1 MRAVVTGAAGFI
13 GSHLS
18 ERLLREGYDVVGIDA
33 LTDYYD
39 VWRKEA
45 NLAAVHATAEA
56 ADRSF
61 TFHAEDL
68 NTAPLKERL
77 DGADHVFHLAGQPG
91 VRKSW
96 GADFGIYTRANVEA
110 TQALLEA
117 ARAVSDTTG
126 GRPTTLKK
134 LVYASS
140 SSVYGDAET
149 YPTAETL
156 RPQPISPYGVTK
168 LAAEHLCELYRKNF
182 GVPTASM
189 RFFTVYGPR
198 QRPDMAFRRL
208 VMAAVRGTEF
218 QLFGDGE
225 QTRDFTFVADIVAG
239 LLGAATTDF
248 TGVANIGGAH
258 RVSMNHVLEVLAEV
272 GAPVSP
278 VRGPGQPGDVRN
290 TGADISV
297 ARSGFGYDP
306 RVSLAEGLAEMVAD
320 ERRQVAAESAESVES
335 AKVGV

>member
-1 MRAVVTGAAGFI
+1 MRAVVTGAAGFV

-18 ERLLREGYDVVGIDA
+18 ERLLREGYDVVGVDA

-39 VWRKEA
+39 VWRKEE
-45 NLAAVHATAEA
+45 NLAAVRRTAAEVGG
-56 ADRSF
+56 SF
-61 TFHAEDL
+61 AFHAEDL
-68 NTAPLKERL
+68 NAAPLKERL
-77 DGADHVFHLAGQPG
+77 DGADYVFHLAGQPG

-96 GADFGIYTRANVEA
+96 GADFEIYIRANIEA

-117 ARAVSDTTG
+117 AREAS
-126 GRPTTLKK
+126 TLKK

-140 SSVYGDAET
+140 SSVYGDVET

-168 LAAEHLCELYRKNF
+168 LAAEHLCELYRKIL

-278 VRGPGQPGDVRN
+278 LRGPGQAGDVRN
-290 TGADISV
+290 TGADITV
-297 ARSGFGYDP
+297 ARSCFGYAP
-306 RVSLAEGLAEMVAD
+306 RVSLAEGLAAMVAD
-320 ERRQVAAESAESVES
+320 ERRLLALESSEVS
-335 AKVGV
+335 A

>member
-1 MRAVVTGAAGFI
+1 MRAVVTGAAGFV

-18 ERLLREGYDVVGIDA
+18 ERLLRDGHDVVGIDA
-33 LTDYYD
+33 LTDYYE
-39 VWRKEA
+39 VERKEA
-45 NLAAVHATAEA
+45 NLAAVHATAQEA
-56 ADRSF
+56 GGAF
-61 TFHAEDL
+61 EFHAEDL

-77 DGADHVFHLAGQPG
+77 EGAELVFHLAGQPG

-96 GADFGIYTRANVEA
+96 GADFGIYTSANVNA

-117 ARAVSDTTG
+117 AREVS
-126 GRPTTLKK
+126 TLKK

-140 SSVYGDAET
+140 SSVYGDAEA

-208 VMAAVRGTEF
+208 VMAAVRGDSEF
-218 QLFGDGE
+218 AMFGDGE
-225 QTRDFTFVADIVAG
+225 QTRDFTFVADIVEG
-239 LLGAATTDF
+239 LVRAALTDF

-272 GAPVSP
+272 GAPVTP
-278 VRGPGQPGDVRN
+278 VRGPGQAGDVRH
-290 TGADISV
+290 TGADITV
-297 ARSGFGYDP
+297 AREGFGYDP
-306 RVSLAEGLAEMVAD
+306 QVSLKEGLAAMVAE
-320 ERRQVAAESAESVES
+320 ERRLLESEAA
-335 AKVGV
+335 K

>member
-1 MRAVVTGAAGFI
+1 MRAVVTGAAGFV

-18 ERLLREGYDVVGIDA
+18 ERLLRDGHEVVGIDA

-39 VWRKEA
+39 VSRKEA
-45 NLAAVHATAEA
+45 NLAAVHATASELGGT
-56 ADRSF
+56 F
-61 TFHAEDL
+61 EFHAEDL

-77 DGADHVFHLAGQPG
+77 DGVNYVFHLAGQPG

-96 GADFGIYTRANVEA
+96 GADFGIYTAANVNA

-117 ARAVSDTTG
+117 AREVGPS
-126 GRPTTLKK
+126 LKK
-134 LVYASS
+134 VVYASS

-149 YPTAETL
+149 YPTAESL
-156 RPQPISPYGVTK
+156 SPQPISPYGVTK

-182 GVPTASM
+182 GVPTVSL

-208 VMAAVRGTEF
+208 VMAAVRGDSEF
-218 QLFGDGE
+218 QMFGDGE

-239 LLGAATTDF
+239 LVGAAISDW

-272 GAPVSP
+272 GAPVTP
-278 VRGPGQPGDVRN
+278 VRGPGQPGDVRH
-290 TGADISV
+290 TGADITA
-297 ARSGFGYDP
+297 AREGFGYDP
-306 RVSLAEGLAEMVAD
+306 RVSLRDGLASMVAD
-320 ERRQVAAESAESVES
+320 ERRLVAIESSTTEA
-335 AKVGV
+335 AR

>member
-1 MRAVVTGAAGFI
+1 MRAVVTGAAGFV

-18 ERLLREGYDVVGIDA
+18 ERLLREGYEVVGIDA

-45 NLAAVHATAEA
+45 NLAAVRDTAAEVGG
-56 ADRSF
+56 SF
-61 TFHAEDL
+61 EFHAEDL
-68 NTAPLKERL
+68 NTAPLKDL
-77 DGADHVFHLAGQPG
+77 LADADYVFHLAGQPG

-96 GADFGIYTRANVEA
+96 GADFGIYTRANVDA

-117 ARAVSDTTG
+117 AREV
-126 GRPTTLKK
+126 PTLKK

-140 SSVYGDAET
+140 SSVYGDAEA
-149 YPTAETL
+149 YPTSETL

-182 GVPTASM
+182 GLPTASM

-208 VMAAVRGTEF
+208 VMAALRGTEF

-239 LLGAATTDF
+239 LIGAATTDF
-248 TGVANIGGAH
+248 TGIANIGGAH
-258 RVSMNHVLEVLAEV
+258 RVSMNDVLAVLAEV
-272 GAPVSP
+272 GAPVEP
-278 VRGPGQPGDVRN
+278 VRGPGQPGDVRD
-290 TGADISV
+290 TGADITV
-297 ARSGFGYDP
+297 ARQGFGYDP
-306 RVSLAEGLAEMVAD
+306 QVSLAEGLAAMVAD
-320 ERRQVAAESAESVES
+320 ERRLLDIEEALATTVVVDVDMETVSS
-335 AKVGV
+335 

>member
-1 MRAVVTGAAGFI
+1 VPFRESDPAVRPASPYAA
-13 GSHLS
+13 
-18 ERLLREGYDVVGIDA
+18 
-33 LTDYYD
+33 T
-39 VWRKEA
+39 K
-45 NLAAVHATAEA
+45 
-56 ADRSF
+56 RSGELF
-61 TFHAEDL
+61 CSTYSDL
-68 NTAPLKERL
+68 
-77 DGADHVFHLAGQPG
+77 
-91 VRKSW
+91 
-96 GADFGIYTRANVEA
+96 FGIA
-110 TQALLEA
+110 TTAL
-117 ARAVSDTTG
+117 
-126 GRPTTLKK
+126 
-134 LVYASS
+134 
-140 SSVYGDAET
+140 
-149 YPTAETL
+149 
-156 RPQPISPYGVTK
+156 
-168 LAAEHLCELYRKNF
+168 
-182 GVPTASM
+182 